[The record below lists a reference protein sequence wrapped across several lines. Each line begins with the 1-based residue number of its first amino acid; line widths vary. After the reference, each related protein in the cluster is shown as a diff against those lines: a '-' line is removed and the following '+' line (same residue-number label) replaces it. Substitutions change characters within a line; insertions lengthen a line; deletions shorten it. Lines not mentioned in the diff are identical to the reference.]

1 VKNYHLF
8 ILIDSNMHDFR
19 LGVCW
24 IVLCAYYAVLDHTSR
39 YNAETAVVN
48 ATDGLEAR
56 HVPLALKIADKDR

>member
-1 VKNYHLF
+1 
-8 ILIDSNMHDFR
+8 MHDFR

-56 HVPLALKIADKDR
+56 HVPLALKNADKDR